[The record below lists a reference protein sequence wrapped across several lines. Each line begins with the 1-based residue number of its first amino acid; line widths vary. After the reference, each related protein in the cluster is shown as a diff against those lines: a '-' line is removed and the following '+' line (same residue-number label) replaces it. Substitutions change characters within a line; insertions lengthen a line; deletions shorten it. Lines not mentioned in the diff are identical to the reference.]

1 MKEEKKK
8 VTDVSLWSVLESVLC
23 LSERTFIHRNTATLT
38 CIEECDEIML
48 VELLPAAEDP
58 LP

>member
-23 LSERTFIHRNTATLT
+23 LSKRSSFIET
-38 CIEECDEIML
+38 
-48 VELLPAAEDP
+48 LLP
-58 LP
+58 